1 MQKLNLK
8 RRFLTSFGMT
18 TKSVVKWDVK
28 TAALPPSLRPFL
40 FERHSHSSLRSESTH
55 SKIFAMS
62 VVLMLYCLHITGQE
76 PVDSTNYS
84 KYTEPDIMI
93 ISDHDEVVVNSDPAE
108 MTKIF
113 PVDTLYVYSSHSP
126 AKAAIMSAVMPGL
139 GQIYNRK
146 YWKLP
151 IVYVAVGTSVWVFL
165 HWQNQYNRYRR
176 AYIDIMDGD
185 PYTNYYD
192 TLFSSFYSL
201 EQKKQAIT
209 KGKDMLRG
217 WRDWSI
223 VAVVAS
229 YALNIIDANVDAHM
243 MDFSLDDNIS
253 FNIQPCFLENSFNSK
268 IIGLSLHF
276 TF

>member
-1 MQKLNLK
+1 M
-8 RRFLTSFGMT
+8 
-18 TKSVVKWDVK
+18 KSVVKWDVK

-40 FERHSHSSLRSESTH
+40 FATHSHSERISTH
-55 SKIFAMS
+55 SKIFALS
-62 VVLMLYCLHITGQE
+62 VVLMLYSLHITGQE

-93 ISDHDEVVVNSDPAE
+93 VSDPDEVVIISNPAE
-108 MTKIF
+108 FAKIF

-126 AKAAIMSAVMPGL
+126 AKAAIMSAVLPGL

-151 IVYVAVGTSVWVFL
+151 IVYLAVGISVERFL
-165 HWQNQYNRYRR
+165 KFQNDYNRFRR

-185 PYTNYYD
+185 PYTNYFE
-192 TLFSSFYSL
+192 TLGFPSYISF
-201 EQKKQAIT
+201 EQQKQVIT
-209 KGKDMLRG
+209 KGKDMFRG
-217 WRDWSI
+217 WRDWAI

-268 IIGLSLHF
+268 IIGLSLRF